1 MGRSVPTTPGY
12 SPQQDPNVINNNWQ
26 SWPGNQPKPAK
37 PAPLLTGQ
45 RTMPGGPLLPPNPSL
60 NIIRQRQFWNKK

>member
-1 MGRSVPTTPGY
+1 MGRSAPTTPGY
-12 SPQQDPNVINNNWQ
+12 SPQQGPNVISNNWQ

-45 RTMPGGPLLPPNPSL
+45 RTMPGGPLLPANPFLNLIRMRKSL
-60 NIIRQRQFWNKK
+60 KTL